1 MHAGAESKKAVPEE
15 RGEAKGKQSMSSRTY
30 EYLKPTSKMR
40 LNENTLRSVLRN
52 NRPALA
58 DGDGSSPV
66 PLTHVANMPLS

>member
-1 MHAGAESKKAVPEE
+1 M
-15 RGEAKGKQSMSSRTY
+15 
-30 EYLKPTSKMR
+30 KPTSKMR

-52 NRPALA
+52 NRPPLA

>member
-1 MHAGAESKKAVPEE
+1 
-15 RGEAKGKQSMSSRTY
+15 MSSRTY

-52 NRPALA
+52 NRPPLA
-58 DGDGSSPV
+58 GDGDGSSPV